1 MPSFRCR
8 MSETPQ
14 RRLPVTPP
22 AVPAPPLFSERR
34 VRARRQS
41 DVDAQTEIAFLA
53 RSLDVLAG
61 VGSAEERLAALLEL
75 IAVSAGAE
83 RAAILADRS
92 ERRVAASVR
101 PDENPRDAEALASWL
116 DARAPR
122 SRAERA
128 ASAPALVSLAMAAGV
143 LPPSAPAADP
153 AAVADPFGPDDDEA
167 ADFGCDIVETADM
180 CEAGPST
187 AEPPTIDMA
196 TAGFRTDDGR
206 YACITIPSSCT
217 VVLGFDFGDAAAAEG
232 WEA

>member
-1 MPSFRCR
+1 YAAGPWKATTASADRSAGRTMPSFRCR

-75 IAVSAGAE
+75 IAESAGGE
-83 RAAILADRS
+83 RDAILADRS
-92 ERRVAASVR
+92 GRRVAASVR
-101 PDENPRDAEALASWL
+101 PDENPRAAEALASWL

-153 AAVADPFGPDDDEA
+153 AAVADPF
-167 ADFGCDIVETADM
+167 
-180 CEAGPST
+180 
-187 AEPPTIDMA
+187 
-196 TAGFRTDDGR
+196 
-206 YACITIPSSCT
+206 
-217 VVLGFDFGDAAAAEG
+217 
-232 WEA
+232 